1 MEFIMIDISLL
12 QESIPYLL
20 RGARYTLE
28 IAALS
33 CFIGLILGTLCGLA
47 LSSKNWLLR
56 FCVSIYTTIFRGTPM
71 LIQIIFATLV
81 LPTIGIPM
89 SRFWGVIWA
98 IGLNSGAYIAHI
110 IKSGISSVPVGQR
123 EAGKTLGL
131 SNTQIIRY
139 IILPQAIRVVLP
151 ALGNE
156 FITLIKDS
164 SLASIVGVQEL
175 TKEGEIIA
183 SRTFDALTIYLG
195 VAVCYLIITSLLSIA
210 VSYIEQR
217 MNHHAQH

>member
-1 MEFIMIDISLL
+1 MIDVVLL
-12 QESIPYLL
+12 KTAIPYLV
-20 RGARYTLE
+20 RGSMYTIE
-28 IAALS
+28 IATIS
-33 CFIGLILGTLCGLA
+33 CIIGLLLGILCGLA
-47 LSSKNWLLR
+47 LSSKNYFLWVLA
-56 FCVSIYTTIFRGTPM
+56 SIYTTIFRGTPM

-81 LPTIGIPM
+81 LPTLGIPL
-89 SRFWGVIWA
+89 SRFWGVVWA

-110 IKSGISSVPVGQR
+110 IKSGISSVSVGQR

-131 SNTQIIRY
+131 SNQQIIRY
-139 IILPQAIRVVLP
+139 IVLPQAIRVVLP

-195 VAVCYLIITSLLSIA
+195 VALCYLVITTLLTA
-210 VSYIEQR
+210 VVAYVEQR
-217 MNHHAQH
+217 MNIHAQH

>member
-1 MEFIMIDISLL
+1 MIDIALL
-12 QESIPYLL
+12 KTALPFLIRGSI
-20 RGARYTLE
+20 YTIE
-28 IAALS
+28 IAIIS
-33 CFIGLILGTLCGLA
+33 CVIGLILGILCGLA
-47 LSSKNWLLR
+47 LSSKNAVLW
-56 FCVSIYTTIFRGTPM
+56 FAATIYTTIFRGTPM

-81 LPTIGIPM
+81 LPSLGIPL
-89 SRFWGVIWA
+89 SRFWGVVWA

-110 IKSGISSVPVGQR
+110 IKSGISSVSAGQR
-123 EAGKTLGL
+123 DAGKTLGL
-131 SNTQIIRY
+131 TNQQIIRY
-139 IILPQAIRVVLP
+139 IVLPQAIRVVLP

-195 VAVCYLIITSLLSIA
+195 VALCYLVITTLLTA
-210 VSYIEQR
+210 LVAYVEQR
-217 MNHHAQH
+217 MNIHAQH

>member
-1 MEFIMIDISLL
+1 MIDIALLKASL
-12 QESIPYLL
+12 PYLI
-20 RGARYTLE
+20 RGSIYTIE
-28 IAALS
+28 IAAIA
-33 CFIGLILGTLCGLA
+33 CMIGLVLGMLCGLA
-47 LSSKNWLLR
+47 LSSKNYIIWLLAT
-56 FCVSIYTTIFRGTPM
+56 IYTTIFRGTPM

-81 LPTIGIPM
+81 LPSIGLPL
-89 SRFWGVIWA
+89 SRFWGVVWA

-110 IKSGISSVPVGQR
+110 IKSGISSVSVGQR

-131 SNTQIIRY
+131 SNAQIIRY
-139 IILPQAIRVVLP
+139 IVLPQAIRVVLP

-156 FITLIKDS
+156 FITLIKET

-195 VAVCYLIITSLLSIA
+195 VALCYLVITTILTALVA
-210 VSYIEQR
+210 YVEQR
-217 MNHHAQH
+217 MNAHAQH

>member
-1 MEFIMIDISLL
+1 MIDIALL
-12 QESIPYLL
+12 KASFPYFL
-20 RGARYTLE
+20 RGSLYTIQ
-28 IAALS
+28 IALFS
-33 CFIGLILGTLCGLA
+33 CAIGLVLGIVCGLA
-47 LSSKNWLLR
+47 LSSKKYSLWLP
-56 FCVSIYTTIFRGTPM
+56 VSIYTTIFRGTPM

-81 LPTIGIPM
+81 LPSIGLPI

-110 IKSGISSVPVGQR
+110 IKSGISSVSEGQK

-139 IILPQAIRVVLP
+139 IVLPQAIRVVLP

-164 SLASIVGVQEL
+164 SLASIVGIQEL

-195 VAVCYLIITSLLSIA
+195 VALCYLIITTILTAL
-210 VSYIEQR
+210 VSVAEQR
-217 MNHHAQH
+217 MNYHAQH

>member
-1 MEFIMIDISLL
+1 MIDISLL
-12 QESIPYLL
+12 KASFPYLI
-20 RGARYTLE
+20 RGSCYTIE
-28 IAALS
+28 IAAIS
-33 CFIGLILGTLCGLA
+33 CLIGVVIGIFCGLA
-47 LSSKNWLLR
+47 LTSKNYLIWGAA
-56 FCVSIYTTIFRGTPM
+56 SIYTTLFRGTPM
-71 LIQIIFATLV
+71 LIQILFATLV
-81 LPTIGIPM
+81 LPTLGLPI
-89 SRFWGVIWA
+89 SRFWGVIGA

-110 IKSGISSVPVGQR
+110 IRSGIISISQGQW

-131 SNTQIIRY
+131 TNSQIIRY

-156 FITLIKDS
+156 FITLVKDS

-195 VAVCYLIITSLLSIA
+195 VALCYLLITTLLTA
-210 VSYIEQR
+210 LVTYLEQR
-217 MNHHAQH
+217 MTLHAQH